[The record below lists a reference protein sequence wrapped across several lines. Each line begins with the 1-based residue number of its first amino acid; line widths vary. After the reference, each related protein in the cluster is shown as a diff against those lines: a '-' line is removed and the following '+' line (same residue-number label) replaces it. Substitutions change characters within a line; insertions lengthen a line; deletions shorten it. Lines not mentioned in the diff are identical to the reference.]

1 MASAKPF
8 HLYDVV
14 SLVDDLPEHDLVRG
28 QVGTIVMVHTP
39 SVYEVEF
46 TDNDG
51 HTYAML
57 AVSAQHMMLLHHGP
71 VTAA

>member
-1 MASAKPF
+1 MTFEEPF

-14 SLVDDLPEHDLVRG
+14 ALLDDLPEHRLVRG
-28 QVGTIVMVHTP
+28 QVGTIVMVHRP
-39 SVYEVEF
+39 DVYEVEF

-57 AVSAQHMMLLHHGP
+57 ALSSQHMMLLHHGP